1 MREVRAGREGHF
13 EAVYRECLRDVKL
26 YARARVGPDHVD
38 DVVNATFLSVWQRLD
53 EMPWPSRRA
62 WVLGVCRNHCRNRWR
77 ADRRFAALVDE
88 VIAARPA
95 LELSLSADGWD
106 IDAVAALAAVLP
118 TLSLDDRELFVLS
131 VWLGMTPSEVA
142 ESLGVP
148 AGRVRVRL
156 HRLRE
161 VLARHLG
168 AGVVR
173 DGTA

>member
-1 MREVRAGREGHF
+1 MRAGRDGRF
-13 EAVYRECLRDVKL
+13 EAVYRECRRDVKL
-26 YARARVGPDHVD
+26 YARARVGRDHED

-53 EMPWPSRRA
+53 EIPWPSRRA

-95 LELSLSADGWD
+95 LELGLSTDGWD

-118 TLSLDDRELFVLS
+118 NLSLDDRELFVLS
-131 VWLGMTPSEVA
+131 AWLGMMPSEIA
-142 ESLGVP
+142 ETLGVP

-156 HRLRE
+156 HRLRV
-161 VLARHLG
+161 VLAHHLG
-168 AGVVR
+168 VDAVR